1 MFRRGVLVTTKLPCS
16 RCGAT
21 ILPTTATRTG
31 GLCMPCFS
39 DPEDKRGQ
47 QRRLE
52 AERKRL
58 EATPTAELLRQLD
71 GAVHRSIEAA
81 ATAAVTDLASERIYG
96 FFLLHYIFQSC
107 RAAVLTE
114 AQRERSIHKEEKWS
128 PVDCGYYFYREDLF
142 DEPNR
147 LLSPLERR
155 GQEEE
160 IARIFVRA
168 MLHVRRN
175 IITDPRAVL
184 SVMDYTEG
192 PGVPFFAFAEVFND
206 AEALARLRAELYP
219 GADWD
224 YLDLERS
231 RVPKALDGGLAG
243 GA

>member
-1 MFRRGVLVTTKLPCS
+1 MPTKLPCT
-16 RCGAT
+16 RCGAP
-21 ILPTTATRTG
+21 ILPTTAARTG
-31 GLCMPCFS
+31 GFCMPCFS
-39 DPEDKRGQ
+39 DPEDKRRQ
-47 QRRLE
+47 PKPPE
-52 AERKRL
+52 
-58 EATPTAELLRQLD
+58 PSTAELLRQLD
-71 GAVHRSIEAA
+71 GAVHQSIEAA
-81 ATAAVTDLASERIYG
+81 ATAAVTELGPEGIYG

-114 AQRERSIHKEEKWS
+114 ARRERSPHKDEKWS

-168 MLHVRRN
+168 MLHVRKN
-175 IITDPRAVL
+175 VITDPRVVL

-192 PGVPFFAFAEVFND
+192 PGVPFFAYAELFNT
-206 AEALARLRAELYP
+206 AETLAQLRGELYP
-219 GADWD
+219 GDHWD

-231 RVPKALDGGLAG
+231 RVPKLSW
-243 GA
+243 GAPPGAA